1 MSYVVKCEDGKV
13 RHVGVF
19 DTLSGAGQWADYG
32 HICLARHTVEYVV
45 TTPVTCYVCEV
56 TPATR
61 LDTDLKYRPI
71 CDACYRP
78 YAQLPA

>member
-1 MSYVVKCEDGKV
+1 MVPGPTTRRKQV
-13 RHVGVF
+13 
-19 DTLSGAGQWADYG
+19 DTWTE
-32 HICLARHTVEYVV
+32 LAWHTVEYVV

-61 LDTDLKYRPI
+61 LDIDLKYRPI